1 MKMERFHCGL
11 RRHVSVWCL
20 LALLVALGGGGCS
33 ERAADNSAKPSSVAV
48 SDAGSGT
55 GYPRGRDWEM
65 TYAKDAY
72 LRNYAGGLQWGDYA
86 YFDVYC
92 TVRLLNDRKYA
103 DSELLKIASSV
114 VQYARRRSITNVF
127 VDFLPPGRDSSGIL
141 GSSAIAQVV
150 WSPNGEISG
159 HADLGDYSRHR
170 FRVVY
175 NYARDQRASDANPL
189 GI

>member
-1 MKMERFHCGL
+1 MKIERC
-11 RRHVSVWCL
+11 RRALQNAAIICS
-20 LALLVALGGGGCS
+20 LALTVGLCSSCSSEKAARSSPDLGDGVVSGVA
-33 ERAADNSAKPSSVAV
+33 
-48 SDAGSGT
+48 SGT
-55 GYPRGRDWEM
+55 DYPRGRDWEM

-127 VDFLPPGRDSSGIL
+127 VDFLPPGSDSSGIL

-159 HADLGDYSRHR
+159 HAGLGDYSRHR

>member
-1 MKMERFHCGL
+1 MKIKRYRRALQNAAIICSFALIAGL
-11 RRHVSVWCL
+11 
-20 LALLVALGGGGCS
+20 CS
-33 ERAADNSAKPSSVAV
+33 SCSNERAARSSADFGDGTVSGVA
-48 SDAGSGT
+48 SGT
-55 GYPRGRDWEM
+55 DYPSGRDWEM

-103 DSELLKIASSV
+103 DSELLRIANSV
-114 VQYARRRSITNVF
+114 VQYARQRTVTNVYI
-127 VDFLPPGRDSSGIL
+127 DFLPPE
-141 GSSAIAQVV
+141 SASIIADIV
-150 WSPNGEISG
+150 WSPDGDISR

-170 FRVVY
+170 YRVVF
-175 NYARDQRASDANPL
+175 NYARDQRAGDANPL

>member
-1 MKMERFHCGL
+1 MKIERC
-11 RRHVSVWCL
+11 RRALQNAAIICA
-20 LALLVALGGGGCS
+20 LALVVGLCS
-33 ERAADNSAKPSSVAV
+33 SCSSEKAARSPDFGDGAV
-48 SDAGSGT
+48 SGVASGT
-55 GYPRGRDWEM
+55 DYPRGRDWEM

-103 DSELLKIASSV
+103 DSELLKTASSV

-159 HADLGDYSRHR
+159 HAALGDYSRHH

-175 NYARDQRASDANPL
+175 NYARGQRASDANPL